1 MLNQKG
7 DSMKIGIIG
16 LGKMGLMLARN
27 LRDHQIDVIGYDVNE
42 AIKKSVSD
50 ITITESIDDLLL
62 NLDTPRIVWMMLPA
76 GQPTDDMVN
85 ILTSRLSTGDIL
97 IDGGNSH
104 FKDSISHFE
113 ESAKKSIHFLDVGTS
128 GGIDGARNGACMMI
142 GGEEAVFK
150 SIEPLFNAINV
161 ESGYMYCG
169 PAGSGHYL
177 KMIHNGIEYGMM
189 QSIAEGFNV
198 LYHSDYDYDLES
210 VARVFSNGSVIR
222 GWLMELTEKLLSV
235 DSTLDEIEGV
245 VFASG
250 EGSWTVSE
258 ALRLQVPIPVITQS
272 LFARYTS
279 QDSDKYGE
287 KLLASLRNQFGGH
300 SVQKKE

>member
-1 MLNQKG
+1 
-7 DSMKIGIIG
+7 MKIGIIG

-27 LRDHQIDVIGYDVNE
+27 LKDHQIDVIGYDVNE

-50 ITITESIDDLLL
+50 IAITESIDDLLP

-76 GQPTDDMVN
+76 GQPTDEMVRL
-85 ILTSRLSTGDIL
+85 LTSRLSAGDIL

-104 FKDSISHFE
+104 FKDSIAHFE
-113 ESAKKSIHFLDVGTS
+113 ASAKKSIHFLDVGTS

-142 GGEEAVFK
+142 GGDEAIFK

-189 QSIAEGFNV
+189 QAIAEGFNV

-235 DSTLDEIEGV
+235 DSTLDDIEGV